1 MITRDLLDIRV
12 HAAVRMLERRIT
24 IEDVLLVLN
33 TGEIIESYPT
43 DTPWPSQLTL
53 GVAGTR
59 PLHVVWAEAA
69 DTKRVV
75 IITVYQP
82 DANEWD
88 SELRRRI
95 ERS

>member
-1 MITRDLLDIRV
+1 MITREQLDIRV

-33 TGEIIESYPT
+33 TGEVIESYPD

-53 GVAGTR
+53 GAVRSR
-59 PLHVVWAEAA
+59 PLHVVWAEAL
-69 DTKRVV
+69 DTKRLV

-82 DANEWD
+82 DVAEWD
-88 SELRRRI
+88 SGFRRRRD
-95 ERS
+95 RS

>member
-1 MITRDLLDIRV
+1 MITRDRLDIRL

-24 IEDVLLVLN
+24 IDDILLVLN
-33 TGEIIESYPT
+33 KGEVIESYPD

-53 GVAGTR
+53 GFVRTR
-59 PLHVVWAEAA
+59 PLHVVWAEAG

-82 DANEWD
+82 DANQWD
-88 SELRRRI
+88 SAFRRRR
-95 ERS
+95 ERP